1 MKYWQKM
8 LDLWKPLQDESDIPL
23 DDLMEELGED
33 SVVIDAF
40 TAGFDA
46 AIDIALIDIVDA
58 LEGELAHR
66 KMKKNY
72 RHGFLDA
79 AEIVYQIFD
88 RYSEGDL
95 QVTKSPRK
103 PYWRAQMS
111 YDHYEDHSVVT
122 EWDSF
127 GRRK

>member
-1 MKYWQKM
+1 MSNWRNVFKKQAAEDVVGADEL
-8 LDLWKPLQDESDIPL
+8 LDEIA
-23 DDLMEELGED
+23 ED
-33 SVVIDAF
+33 NPVIAAF
-40 TAGFDA
+40 TSGFDT
-46 AIDIALIDIVDA
+46 AIDIALVDVVDA
-58 LEGELAHR
+58 LEGELAYR

-72 RHGFLDA
+72 RYGFLDA

-103 PYWRAQMS
+103 PYWKAQMS